1 MATQTCVVVEMF
13 VNGRDKTLRNCECQ
27 SGDGSKVVSQCGYCR
42 KPIIAQGKDSAS
54 GTFQM
59 QGSLSREVS
68 KGAQATIVFCV
79 TTCTS

>member
-1 MATQTCVVVEMF
+1 MATQTCVVVVEMF
-13 VNGRDKTLRNCECQ
+13 VMAETKPSATANVKAEM
-27 SGDGSKVVSQCGYCR
+27 VVSQCGYCR

-54 GTFQM
+54 GMFQM

-79 TTCTS
+79 TTCIS